1 MRIIKKVFLGAMMIS
16 ACTALQAEQVV
27 RIATEGAY
35 PPYNFVNTDGSLG
48 GFDVDIAM
56 ALCKVMQS
64 PCKIVKQ
71 DWDGIIPGLLAKKYD
86 AIVASMAI
94 TPKRQEKIAFSDKYE
109 GGYSKLYGNQTLTD
123 SRPQALQG
131 KVIAVQ
137 TGSIQEDFA
146 KHYYEKAGITL
157 HRYPDTQTAMMDLT
171 AERVDA
177 VLLEAGLIYEAKKDS
192 SLDSYRGFGDNFN
205 DPKYF
210 GSGSGIA
217 VRKEDQALLSQINL
231 ALKTILENGTY
242 KSINDKY
249 FSYNQYE

>member
-1 MRIIKKVFLGAMMIS
+1 MHLIKKAFLSVMMIS
-16 ACTALQAEQVV
+16 SCTVLQAESVV

-35 PPYNFVNTDGSLG
+35 PPYNYVNSDGSLG
-48 GFDVDIAM
+48 GFDVDIAT
-56 ALCKVMQS
+56 ALCEVMQT
-64 PCKIVKQ
+64 PCEIVKQ

-94 TPKRQEKIAFSDKYE
+94 TPKRQEKVAFSDKYE
-109 GGYSKLYGNQTLTD
+109 GGYSKLYGHQSLTD
-123 SRPQALQG
+123 SRPQALKG

-146 KHYYEKAGITL
+146 KHYYEAAGITL

-177 VLLEAGLIYEAKKDS
+177 VLLEVGLIYEAKKDPN
-192 SLDSYRGFGDNFN
+192 LDSFHGFGDNFN

-210 GSGSGIA
+210 GTGSGIA
-217 VRKEDQALLSQINL
+217 VRKQDQQLLSQINR

-242 KSINDKY
+242 KTINDKY
-249 FSYNQYE
+249 FPYDQYE